1 MADFYYICVSKLFI
15 MKKTLQYIFVVV
27 MLVLTP
33 LAFLFWKG
41 SCEWSWDAIYAL
53 VPVALMS
60 IGIIGADKKEVNS
73 KCIANLYGFEIVFPY
88 VWVGVCSMFG
98 LLPMHTIICFL
109 TIAVALGCATTMKY
123 SVGQGDTLLKDLKV
137 RTATLQLQ
145 FSSLLCIA
153 LVAAKFI

>member
-1 MADFYYICVSKLFI
+1 
-15 MKKTLQYIFVVV
+15 MKTTIQYIFVIV
-27 MLVLTP
+27 MLIAAP

-41 SCEWSWDAIYAL
+41 SCEWTWSTIYAL

-60 IGIIGADKKEVNS
+60 IGIIGANKKEVNS
-73 KCIANLYGFEIVFPY
+73 KFVANLYGFEVVFPY

-123 SVGQGDTLLKDLKV
+123 SIGQGETLLKDLKA
-137 RTATLQLQ
+137 RTATLQIQ
-145 FSSLLCIA
+145 FSVLLCIA